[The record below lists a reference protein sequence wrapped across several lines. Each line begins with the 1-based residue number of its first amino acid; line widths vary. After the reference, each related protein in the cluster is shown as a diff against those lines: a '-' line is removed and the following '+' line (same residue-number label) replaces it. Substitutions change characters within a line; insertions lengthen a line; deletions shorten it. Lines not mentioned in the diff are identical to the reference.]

1 MRYIPVCLVLLAV
14 LLIQPVFGK
23 GIPAATNSG
32 SSPRI
37 VLQLNTGWLFS
48 PGIPENAE
56 TITADES
63 SFRPVCLPHTVLPV
77 THESIDTSSFAM
89 LSWYR
94 KHFTLPSAA
103 HGKRIRI
110 AFEGISKAAT
120 VYCNGKK
127 AGEYRGAYTPFT
139 CDITDLVRSAGD
151 NVLAVKV
158 DSRQRTDIPP
168 EGKDVD
174 YLLFGGIV
182 RDVALVATD
191 PLAIDRMYASTDSS
205 RNGTVAVTVRVINTD
220 TIERSGTLKCTLV
233 DSTGVPVATVT
244 WPVSAFPEAVKEYKT
259 VLGPVFR
266 PHWWHPDHPYLYR
279 IVTEIADVGKKV
291 DSCSEHFGM
300 RTIAFSRTDGVF
312 RLNGKP
318 FRLRGLNRHETF
330 PFIGRAAANRL
341 QRRDAD
347 ILKFSLGCNVVRCSH
362 YPQDPAFLDRCD
374 EIGLLVL
381 EEIAGWNWVSRKKKW
396 LAAAYDNLTAM
407 VLRDR
412 NRPSVISFG
421 VRINQSADFHEFY
434 GETNRIARMLDPG
447 RPTHGVRVLDRG
459 SKREFLEDVWAQN
472 FKVPVDTPPVLPWI
486 TTESIGHYCPTHSY
500 DADKRLLKQLLMHAA
515 VQDSAAANPMIAGI
529 LGWCAFD
536 YNSAHRYAENSV
548 NYHGVADL
556 FRELKPAG
564 YFFRSQADVATHGP
578 IVYIAHSWCVPPEP
592 NDVWVVSNCDSV
604 ELFVNGQSQGGKPPE
619 KFRSL
624 PHPLFLW
631 RGVPFT
637 PGEVSA
643 TGYIGDVVAATDTH
657 KTPGKPVALRLAAD
671 DPMVC
676 RGGDMTRVLI
686 TVVDR
691 GGQIVPRA
699 ENPVTITVRGP
710 ADFYGES
717 PVALENGRMAFFL
730 KTRSTETGTVVCSV
744 RGKGLRPAE
753 TMVSVVERGI
763 GGEANKRKTGDIY
776 CNEVE

>member
-1 MRYIPVCLVLLAV
+1 MRYIPEYLGLLAV
-14 LLIQPVFGK
+14 LMIQPV
-23 GIPAATNSG
+23 SG
-32 SSPRI
+32 RNTTADAHSGAPSRI
-37 VLQLNTGWLFS
+37 VLQLNAGWLFA
-48 PGIPENAE
+48 PGTPENAE
-56 TITADES
+56 AIAADES
-63 SFRPVCLPHTVLPV
+63 AFRPVCLPHTVVPV
-77 THESIDTSSFAM
+77 PHESIDTSSFAM

-94 KHFTLPSAA
+94 KHFTLPSAVF
-103 HGKRIRI
+103 GKRIRI
-110 AFEGISKAAT
+110 AFEGVSKAAT
-120 VYCNGKK
+120 VYCNGNI

-139 CDITDLVRSAGD
+139 CDITDLVRPTGD

-174 YLLFGGIV
+174 YMLFGGIV

-191 PLAIDRMYASTDSS
+191 PLAIDRVYACTDST
-205 RNGTVAVTVRVINTD
+205 RNGTVVVTVRVINTD
-220 TIERSGTLKCTLV
+220 TIQRSGMLNCTLV
-233 DSTGVPVATVT
+233 DSTGISVATAT
-244 WPVSAFPEAVKEYKT
+244 WPVSAFPGAAKEYET

-266 PHWWHPDHPYLYR
+266 PHWWHPDHPYLYS
-279 IVTEIADVGKKV
+279 IVTGITNAGKTV
-291 DSCSEHFGM
+291 DSCSERFGM
-300 RTIAFSRTDGVF
+300 RTIAFGKKDGVF
-312 RLNGKP
+312 RLNGMP
-318 FRLRGLNRHETF
+318 LRLRGLNRHETF

-341 QRRDAD
+341 QRRDAE

-381 EEIAGWNWVSRKKKW
+381 EEMAGWNWVSRKKEW

-421 VRINQSADFHEFY
+421 VRINQSADIPEFY
-434 GETNRIARMLDPG
+434 RETNRIARTLDPG

-459 SKREFLEDVWAQN
+459 SKWEFLEDVWAQN

-536 YNSAHRYAENSV
+536 YNSPHRYAENSV

-564 YFFRSQADVATHGP
+564 YFFRSQADVATRGP
-578 IVYIAHSWCVPPEP
+578 MVYIAHSWCAPLEP

-604 ELFVNGQSQGGKPPE
+604 ELFINGQSQGGKTPE
-619 KFRSL
+619 IFRSL
-624 PHPLFLW
+624 PHPLFVW

-637 PGEVSA
+637 PGEISA
-643 TGYIGDVVAATDTH
+643 TGYSGTVAVATDTH
-657 KTPGKPVALRLAAD
+657 KTPGKPETLRIAAD
-671 DPMVC
+671 DAMITS
-676 RGGDMTRVLI
+676 GGDMTRVLI
-686 TVVDR
+686 TVVDK
-691 GGQIVPRA
+691 GAQVVPRA
-699 ENPVTITVRGP
+699 ENPVTITVTGP

-717 PVALENGRMAFFL
+717 PVALKNGRMAFFL
-730 KTRSTETGTVVCSV
+730 KTRSSETGTVVCSV

-753 TMVSVVERGI
+753 TMVSVVD
-763 GGEANKRKTGDIY
+763 GGDHPAWAGCR
-776 CNEVE
+776 